1 MNTRILLDP
10 GSERQPSRRE
20 PLPRPASV
28 EGLKLGLLDIS
39 KPRGDVFLDEV
50 ERLLS
55 ERGVQVSRYSK
66 PTFTRPA
73 PEDLRQRIAAECDL
87 VVEALAD

>member
-1 MNTRILLDP
+1 MTTTILLDP
-10 GSERQPSRRE
+10 GSERQPAQRE

-50 ERLLS
+50 ERLLT

-73 PEDLRQRIAAECDL
+73 PDELRQRIAAECDL